1 MRLKICRHAK
11 FAGAGTSTF
20 ERMKFPAF
28 LFAVLFGG
36 LSLSAFGQGTASITD
51 TVSPAAAAASL
62 QAAMPALAPS
72 YANAEQGQYT
82 RRSVSHLGSLWLR
95 GKARSLSS
103 GAVGYILGEM
113 QQEFR
118 LPRFDDNP
126 LPANFLRE
134 FNAAANGQENLSDEE
149 LGRIIEATLVPK
161 IVEVVKLQSIARASG
176 LRTSQQMNSLISD
189 KTKTMDITGEQV
201 LSIMNSAW
209 LYVPVVNE
217 VTILPQRQ
225 DVMATVSMSLLWY
238 HIRMDAQ
245 GEPHVELAK
254 VLNASG
260 VMTARRSQ
268 GAFSNAE
275 AFCFHSATQTCVRQ
289 LLKETKEIPDFSLSG
304 QVVESGIQSVGIDIG
319 VREGAE
325 PNDQYY
331 LVENVEGKDGSS
343 LAQNVGWI
351 RISGREDSLAKRP
364 TSAHILSGS
373 PYAGLALKEI
383 ALSSWSIEAGYL
395 GEAMKLDDT
404 SGMLNGF
411 QVGAFYTPHL
421 WYGLSAGV
429 DFDLLMGTLASTD
442 ITIMGGRFALR
453 QSIPLYRR
461 LNAFIEP
468 EISYRNISTGDTA
481 NDVQALQFGISGGL
495 ELALLPSLTLRGGAG
510 YSSFS
515 ADVTKNVCFGI
526 LCFDNGTATL
536 KSDGVKFGVQL
547 QWTPPSLGFNPLDLF
562 LGQIGM

>member
-1 MRLKICRHAK
+1 
-11 FAGAGTSTF
+11 
-20 ERMKFPAF
+20 MKFPVF
-28 LFAVLFGG
+28 LFAVISGG
-36 LSLSAFGQGTASITD
+36 LSLPAFGQGTASLTD
-51 TVSPAAAAASL
+51 TASPAAAPSSL
-62 QAAMPALAPS
+62 QAVASAPAPS

-95 GKARSLSS
+95 GKAQTLSP
-103 GAVGYILGEM
+103 VFLGYLMNEM
-113 QQEFR
+113 QQEFH

-126 LPANFLRE
+126 LPESFLRE
-134 FNAAANGQENLSDEE
+134 FTAAANGQPNLTDEE

-238 HIRMDAQ
+238 HIRVDAQ

-268 GAFSNAE
+268 GVFSNAE
-275 AFCFHSATQTCVRQ
+275 TFCFRSAAQTCVRQ

-304 QVVESGIQSVGIDIG
+304 QVVETSIQSVGIDIG
-319 VREGAE
+319 TREGAA

-331 LVENVEGKDGSS
+331 LVENVEGKDGSTQ
-343 LAQNVGWI
+343 AQNVGWI

-364 TSAHILSGS
+364 TSARILSGS

-404 SGMLNGF
+404 SGLLNGF

-429 DFDLLMGTLASTD
+429 EFQFLAGSLSSTD
-442 ITIMGGRFALR
+442 LTIMGGRFALR
-453 QSIPLYRR
+453 QTIPLYRR
-461 LNAFIEP
+461 LSLFVEP
-468 EISYRNISTGDTA
+468 EISYRNISTGGDTA
-481 NDVQALQFGISGGL
+481 NDVQAVQFGVSGGL
-495 ELALLPSLTLRGGAG
+495 ELAILPSLTLRGGAG

-515 ADVTKNVCFGI
+515 ADVTTNSCDGWYGCGSNTVR
-526 LCFDNGTATL
+526 LE
-536 KSDGVKFGVQL
+536 SDGVKFGVQL
-547 QWTPPSLGFNPLDLF
+547 QWTPPTLGFNPLDLF
-562 LGQIGM
+562 LGQMGM

>member
-1 MRLKICRHAK
+1 MGGR
-11 FAGAGTSTF
+11 STF

-28 LFAVLFGG
+28 SLAATIGG
-36 LSLSAFGQGTASITD
+36 LSLSAFGQGTASLTD
-51 TVSPAAAAASL
+51 TTAPTAVAPTSL
-62 QAAMPALAPS
+62 QAATPAPAPAYGS
-72 YANAEQGQYT
+72 AEQGQYT

-95 GKARSLSS
+95 GKARALPSS
-103 GAVGYILGEM
+103 SVGYILNEM

-217 VTILPQRQ
+217 VSILPQRQ

-260 VMTARRSQ
+260 AMTARRSQ
-268 GAFSNAE
+268 GPFSNAE
-275 AFCFHSATQTCVRQ
+275 GFCVRSAAQTCVRQ

-429 DFDLLMGTLASTD
+429 DFELLMGTLASTD

-468 EISYRNISTGDTA
+468 EISYRNISTGGDTST
-481 NDVQALQFGISGGL
+481 DVQAFQFGISGGL

-515 ADVTKNVCFGI
+515 ADVTKNVCSGFWC
-526 LCFDNGTATL
+526 LENGTATL

>member
-1 MRLKICRHAK
+1 MGGR
-11 FAGAGTSTF
+11 STF

-28 LFAVLFGG
+28 SLAATIGG
-36 LSLSAFGQGTASITD
+36 LSLSAFGQGTASLTD
-51 TVSPAAAAASL
+51 TTAPTAVAPTSL
-62 QAAMPALAPS
+62 QAATPAPAPAYGS
-72 YANAEQGQYT
+72 AEQGQYT

-95 GKARSLSS
+95 GKARALPSS
-103 GAVGYILGEM
+103 SVGYILNEM

-217 VTILPQRQ
+217 VSILPQRQ

-260 VMTARRSQ
+260 AMTARRSQ
-268 GAFSNAE
+268 GPFSNAE
-275 AFCFHSATQTCVRQ
+275 GFCVRSAAQTCVRQ

-429 DFDLLMGTLASTD
+429 DFELLMGTLASTD

-468 EISYRNISTGDTA
+468 EISYRNISTGGDTST
-481 NDVQALQFGISGGL
+481 DVQAFQFGISGGL

-515 ADVTKNVCFGI
+515 ADVTTDACDERAG
-526 LCFDNGTATL
+526 CATL

-562 LGQIGM
+562 LGQMGM

>member
-1 MRLKICRHAK
+1 
-11 FAGAGTSTF
+11 
-20 ERMKFPAF
+20 MKFPAF
-28 LFAVLFGG
+28 SLAATIGG
-36 LSLSAFGQGTASITD
+36 LSLSAFGQGTASLTD
-51 TVSPAAAAASL
+51 TTAPTAVAPTSL
-62 QAAMPALAPS
+62 QAATPAPAPAYGS
-72 YANAEQGQYT
+72 AEQGQYT

-95 GKARSLSS
+95 GKARALPSS
-103 GAVGYILGEM
+103 SVGYILNEM

-217 VTILPQRQ
+217 VSILPQRQ

-260 VMTARRSQ
+260 AMTARRSQ
-268 GAFSNAE
+268 GPFSNAE
-275 AFCFHSATQTCVRQ
+275 GFCVRSAAQTCVRQ

-429 DFDLLMGTLASTD
+429 DFELLMGTLASTD

-468 EISYRNISTGDTA
+468 EISYRNISTGGDTST
-481 NDVQALQFGISGGL
+481 DVQAFQFGISGGL

>member
-1 MRLKICRHAK
+1 MGGR
-11 FAGAGTSTF
+11 STF

-28 LFAVLFGG
+28 SLAATIGG
-36 LSLSAFGQGTASITD
+36 LSLSAFGQGTASLTD
-51 TVSPAAAAASL
+51 TTAPTAVAPTSL
-62 QAAMPALAPS
+62 QAATPAPAPAYGS
-72 YANAEQGQYT
+72 AEQGQYT

-95 GKARSLSS
+95 GKARALPSS
-103 GAVGYILGEM
+103 SVGYILNEM

-217 VTILPQRQ
+217 VSILPQRQ

-260 VMTARRSQ
+260 AMTARRSQ
-268 GAFSNAE
+268 GPFSNAE
-275 AFCFHSATQTCVRQ
+275 GFCVRSAAQTCVRQ

-429 DFDLLMGTLASTD
+429 DFELLMGTLASTD

-468 EISYRNISTGDTA
+468 EISYRNISTGGDTST
-481 NDVQALQFGISGGL
+481 DVQAFQFGISGGL

>member
-1 MRLKICRHAK
+1 MGGR
-11 FAGAGTSTF
+11 STF

-28 LFAVLFGG
+28 SLAATIGG
-36 LSLSAFGQGTASITD
+36 LSLSAFGQGTASLTD
-51 TVSPAAAAASL
+51 TTAPTAVAPTSL
-62 QAAMPALAPS
+62 QAATPAPAPAPAYGS
-72 YANAEQGQYT
+72 AEQGQYT

-95 GKARSLSS
+95 GKARALPSS
-103 GAVGYILGEM
+103 SVGYILNEM

-217 VTILPQRQ
+217 VSILPQRQ

-260 VMTARRSQ
+260 AMTARRSQ
-268 GAFSNAE
+268 GPFSNAE
-275 AFCFHSATQTCVRQ
+275 GFCVRSAAQTCVRQ

-395 GEAMKLDDT
+395 GESMKLDDA
-404 SGMLNGF
+404 SGLLNGF

-429 DFDLLMGTLASTD
+429 DFELLMGTLASTD

-468 EISYRNISTGDTA
+468 EISYRNISTGGDTST
-481 NDVQALQFGISGGL
+481 DVQAFQFGISGGL

-515 ADVTKNVCFGI
+515 ADVTKNVCSGFWC
-526 LCFDNGTATL
+526 LENGTATL